1 MSGFRAHVILL
12 VLGAIWGGSFLFMK
26 VAAPEFGVYALVE
39 VRTALA
45 TIVLLPF
52 LIRAGTWRDMFT
64 QWRPI
69 VAVGAANTAIPF
81 VLFNYSSIHLD
92 SGVNAILNA
101 TAPMFGALVAVIWL
115 KDKLRLSSLVGL
127 LCGFSGVIVIS
138 YHKVGNNISILPIL
152 TALCATLGY
161 GIAACMM
168 KKWLSG
174 KGALAIATG
183 SQLYSSLM
191 LLPFAVATWP
201 TQIISESA
209 WFSAIALAVFG
220 TGIAYLMYFY
230 LIETVG
236 PTRAISV
243 AYLVPLFGVIW
254 GALFLSETLS
264 LTVFFGGSLILFG
277 VAMTSGSI
285 RIPDVIK
292 QKLSLNR

>member
-1 MSGFRAHVILL
+1 MPELRANLILL

-26 VAAPEFGVYALVE
+26 IAAPEFGVYALVE
-39 VRTALA
+39 VRTLLA
-45 TIVLLPF
+45 TVVLLPF
-52 LIRAGTWRDMFT
+52 LIRAGNWRDMFT
-64 QWRPI
+64 LWRPI

-81 VLFNYSSIHLD
+81 VLFNYSSLHLD

-101 TAPMFGALVAVIWL
+101 TAPMFGAIVAVVWL
-115 KDKLRLSSLVGL
+115 KDRLNFTRLMGLVF
-127 LCGFSGVIVIS
+127 GFGGVILIS
-138 YHKVGNNISILPIL
+138 YHKVGNDISLLPIV

-161 GIAACMM
+161 GIAASMM

-191 LLPFAVATWP
+191 LLPFALFTWP
-201 TQIISESA
+201 EAAISMQAWWSA
-209 WFSAIALAVFG
+209 TALAVFG

-230 LIETVG
+230 LIANVG

-254 GALFLSETLS
+254 GALFLSESLS
-264 LTVFFGGSLILFG
+264 LAVVSGGGLILLG
-277 VAMTSGSI
+277 VALTSGTL
-285 RIPDVIK
+285 RVPERLK
-292 QKLSLNR
+292 QMFASR

>member
-1 MSGFRAHVILL
+1 MPELRANLILL

-26 VAAPEFGVYALVE
+26 IAAPEFGVYALVE
-39 VRTALA
+39 VRTLLA
-45 TIVLLPF
+45 TVVLLPF
-52 LIRAGTWRDMFT
+52 LIRAGNWRDMFT
-64 QWRPI
+64 LWRPI

-81 VLFNYSSIHLD
+81 VLFNYSSLHLD

-101 TAPMFGALVAVIWL
+101 TAPMFGAIVAVVWL
-115 KDKLRLSSLVGL
+115 KDRLNLTRLMGLVF
-127 LCGFSGVIVIS
+127 GFGGVILIS
-138 YHKVGNNISILPIL
+138 YHKVGNDISLLPIV

-161 GIAACMM
+161 GIAASMM

-191 LLPFAVATWP
+191 LLPFALFTWP
-201 TQIISESA
+201 EAVISMQAWWSA
-209 WFSAIALAVFG
+209 TALAVFG

-230 LIETVG
+230 LIANVG

-254 GALFLSETLS
+254 GALFLSESLS
-264 LTVFFGGSLILFG
+264 LAVVSGGGLILLG
-277 VAMTSGSI
+277 VALTSGTL
-285 RIPDVIK
+285 RVPERLK
-292 QKLSLNR
+292 QIFVSR